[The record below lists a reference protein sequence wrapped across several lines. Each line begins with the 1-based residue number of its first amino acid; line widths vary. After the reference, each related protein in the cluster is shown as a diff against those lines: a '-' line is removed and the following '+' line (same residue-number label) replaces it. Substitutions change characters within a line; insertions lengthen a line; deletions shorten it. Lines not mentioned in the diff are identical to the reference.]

1 MIGLAFLKAAVS
13 FIAKNWRWLL
23 PLLAVLLLCWYIAHL
38 QDQRAAAIKS
48 LADYQHQIAEADQAR
63 KIENARKESQAIVEK
78 NAIQSHH
85 QSEIET
91 LRRRYETRNTA
102 DKAAA
107 DYTLDLWRER
117 VRLEVERQS
126 TAGLSSNP
134 GPAGQPAESGGNC
147 DTAAAGQDAEG
158 YIETLE
164 IACAVTT
171 SDYNALRKWSDSV
184 CDIFG
189 CQ

>member
-1 MIGLAFLKAAVS
+1 MIALAFLKAAGV
-13 FIAKNWRWLL
+13 FIKNNWRWLL
-23 PLLAVLLLCWYIAHL
+23 PLAALLLLCWYIAHL
-38 QDQRAAAIKS
+38 QGQRDDAIKS
-48 LADYQHQIAEADQAR
+48 LADYQRQIAEEDQAR
-63 KIENARKESQAIVEK
+63 KIENAHKESQAISEK
-78 NAIQSHH
+78 TANQSHH

-91 LRRRYETRNTA
+91 LRRRHETRNTA

-126 TAGLSSNP
+126 TAGLPNNP
-134 GPAGQPAESGGNC
+134 GPAGHPAESGGNC
-147 DTAAAGQDAEG
+147 DATAAGQDAEG

-164 IACAVTT
+164 LACAVTT

-184 CDIFG
+184 CEIFG

>member
-1 MIGLAFLKAAVS
+1 MIALAFLKTAGT
-13 FIAKNWRWLL
+13 FIKKNWRWLL
-23 PLLAVLLLCWYIAHL
+23 PMAAVLLLWLYIAHL
-38 QDQRAAAIKS
+38 QGQRDNAIKS
-48 LADYQHQIAEADQAR
+48 LADYHRQDAEAEQAR
-63 KIENARKESQAIVEK
+63 KIENARKESQAIVER

-107 DYTLDLWRER
+107 DDTLDLWRER

-126 TAGLSSNP
+126 TAGLSNNP
-134 GPAGQPAESGGNC
+134 GPAGHPAESGGNC
-147 DTAAAGQDAEG
+147 DAAAAGQDAEG

-164 IACAVTT
+164 LACAVTT
-171 SDYNALRKWSDSV
+171 SDYNALRIWSDSV
-184 CDIFG
+184 CEIFG